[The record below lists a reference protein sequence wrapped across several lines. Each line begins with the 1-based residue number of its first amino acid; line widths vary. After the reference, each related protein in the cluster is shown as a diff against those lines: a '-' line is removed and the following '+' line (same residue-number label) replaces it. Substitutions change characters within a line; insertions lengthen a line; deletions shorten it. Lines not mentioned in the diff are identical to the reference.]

1 MDIYTNN
8 KDMWKL
14 EKKSRSKPYNNYNY
28 NTKKIN
34 YLFQQS
40 QNKDINH
47 ICGYSKLIYLI

>member
-28 NTKKIN
+28 NTQK
-34 YLFQQS
+34 
-40 QNKDINH
+40 
-47 ICGYSKLIYLI
+47 KLIIYSNRVK